1 MHTSGLYLVGNGD
14 KALPEVLNT
23 KGLYVVLFRS
33 VETIC
38 SIFFTEF
45 YFYFQDLT
53 LFFEQSALL
62 TKFFLLLIPF
72 SH

>member
-23 KGLYVVLFRS
+23 KGLYLVLFRS

-53 LFFEQSALL
+53 LFFL
-62 TKFFLLLIPF
+62 TKCTFNQFFFIINTF